1 MEEFYKLLGIDET
14 ATDSQVK
21 AAYIAMKNK
30 YDPGSYEKEDL
41 IRQAKEKT
49 EEITRAFDEIMNSR
63 RMARM
68 KNGEPVADDSNAYDG
83 EKSTGFSDDFSYIE
97 QLIES
102 DDLDA
107 AEESLDETP
116 QNLRT
121 ANWFYLK
128 GLIFFKKGW
137 LGEATEFFSASC
149 KMDPQNITYKRALE
163 QAVWQRNGNFG
174 GPNDKAPYPSIAWC
188 APGCDLCNLC
198 GAFLCADC
206 CCRCI
211 GGGYTKC

>member
-1 MEEFYKLLGIDET
+1 MEEFYKLLGIDEN

-21 AAYIAMKNK
+21 SAYIAMKNK

-41 IRQAKEKT
+41 IRHAEEKT
-49 EEITRAFDEIMNSR
+49 KEITRAFDEIMNSR

-68 KNGEPVADDSNAYDG
+68 KNGEPVVDDSGEYDSANQA
-83 EKSTGFSDDFSYIE
+83 KAPDDFSHIQ
-97 QLIES
+97 QLIEA
-102 DDLDA
+102 DELDV
-107 AEESLDETP
+107 AEESLDAMP

-137 LGEATEFFSASC
+137 LEEATEFFSASC
-149 KMDPQNITYKRALE
+149 KMDPKNITYKRALE
-163 QAVWQRNGNFG
+163 QAVWQRSGNFG
-174 GPNDKAPYPSIAWC
+174 NPNSKDSYQSMTGC
-188 APGCDLCNLC
+188 APGCDLCNIC

-206 CCRCI
+206 CFRCM
-211 GGGYTKC
+211 GGNYTRC